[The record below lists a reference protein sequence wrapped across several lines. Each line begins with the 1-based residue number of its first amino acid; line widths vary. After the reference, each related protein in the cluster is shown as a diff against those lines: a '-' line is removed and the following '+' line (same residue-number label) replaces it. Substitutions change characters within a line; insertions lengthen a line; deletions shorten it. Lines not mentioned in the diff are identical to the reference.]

1 MLCGLSNKSS
11 GKLSTEIH
19 LQELRRPITYSASV
33 KAVANLAV
41 TGEKKIRPSDDKEN
55 GIPGSNQMYP
65 TSGALGPPSMRPREA
80 FAGGLGR
87 LSSSAGSPLCNL
99 GMSET
104 SLPLAR
110 GDADAA

>member
-1 MLCGLSNKSS
+1 MMTTAPQRTEAERWRRTSLPRGVNSCVGLARVGAGMPYHN
-11 GKLSTEIH
+11 
-19 LQELRRPITYSASV
+19 SA
-33 KAVANLAV
+33 
-41 TGEKKIRPSDDKEN
+41 P
-55 GIPGSNQMYP
+55 P
-65 TSGALGPPSMRPREA
+65 TSGALGPPSMRRREA
-80 FAGGLGR
+80 FADGLGR